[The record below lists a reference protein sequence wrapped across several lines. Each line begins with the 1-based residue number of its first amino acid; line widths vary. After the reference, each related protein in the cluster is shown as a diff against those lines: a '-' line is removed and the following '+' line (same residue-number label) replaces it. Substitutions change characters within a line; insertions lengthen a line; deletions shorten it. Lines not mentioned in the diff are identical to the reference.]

1 MTLSMKLGGAW
12 KETQSLHVK
21 INGEWKD
28 VSTLY
33 SKKDGA
39 WITVYSSGALIEFAD
54 YPYPIP
60 VAKGWKY
67 STDKVNWTTVTS
79 DSTINESGTFTG
91 FIKANSITL
100 SDYYND
106 SEQILVESA
115 AR

>member
-12 KETQSLHVK
+12 KEAQSLHVK

-39 WITVYSSGALIEFAD
+39 WVTVYSSGALIEFAD
-54 YPYPIP
+54 YPFPIP

-67 STDKVNWTTVTS
+67 STDGKVWTTVEADGEINS
-79 DSTINESGTFTG
+79 DGMFTG
-91 FIKANSITL
+91 FVKANSITL
-100 SDYYND
+100 NG
-106 SEQILVESA
+106 
-115 AR
+115 